1 MPFIMVD
8 MILIKFLNKQFLL
21 PMHSFTQEDLLQYL
35 YKETSPQKTQAIQAA
50 LETDYSLRE
59 KLEVIT
65 SAQQRLE
72 KLTLSPRKKA
82 VDNILKYAEKSEK
95 EITTEA

>member
-1 MPFIMVD
+1 MDNYF
-8 MILIKFLNKQFLL
+8 FNKQFNL
-21 PMHSFTQEDLLQYL
+21 PMHSFTPEDLLQYL
-35 YKETSPQKTQAIQAA
+35 YKETSPEKTLAIRAA
-50 LETDYSLRE
+50 LETDWGLRE

-82 VDNILKYAEKSEK
+82 VDNILRYAEKSVK
-95 EITTEA
+95 EFTTEV